1 MPAISFFHPFQGD
14 ISLSDCIQRQFIQTS
29 SGRLELLV
37 AAPKTNTQ
45 PRKQPI
51 FFAHGGCGGAAVW
64 LEWMEYFSQE
74 HDIPCY
80 AVSYRGHGSSWYPG
94 YLRMYFTS
102 KWTLGADL
110 VSGIKHVE
118 RVESEKTGE
127 DVKVVLVGHSSGGGL
142 SQMILDS
149 GDVQVSALALVA
161 AIPIFGK

>member
-1 MPAISFFHPFQGD
+1 
-14 ISLSDCIQRQFIQTS
+14 
-29 SGRLELLV
+29 
-37 AAPKTNTQ
+37 
-45 PRKQPI
+45 
-51 FFAHGGCGGAAVW
+51 
-64 LEWMEYFSQE
+64 
-74 HDIPCY
+74 
-80 AVSYRGHGSSWYPG
+80 
-94 YLRMYFTS
+94 MYFTS